1 MIDVLVVDDSAVLR
15 KYLEHLL
22 QREPDIRVVGQ
33 AGSGEEALD
42 FLEENTV
49 HVVTMDIHM
58 DGMDGFEAT
67 RRIMAL
73 RPVPIVVISAGWE
86 PLEVEKTFQAMAAGA
101 VAILPK
107 PDSLSGERAAE
118 LVKTVREAAATQV
131 RSRIAQPTGAAVH
144 FSAPV
149 VPVSDRALR
158 IVVGGASTGGPVAV
172 RTFLSELPREFSLPI
187 LLVQHMSPGFTPG
200 FVAWLK
206 GSSSLPVEL
215 AAEGTRISS
224 GRVYVAPDGR
234 HTEVLSGGV
243 VHLTDAPPEH
253 GVRPSASRLFR
264 SALESFGGAVAG
276 VLLSGM
282 GYDGAAE
289 LRRIRK
295 SGGLTFAQDEESSVA
310 WGMPGAAVRCGGAE
324 HVLPPHRIAQVLA
337 GIVRRK

>member
-1 MIDVLVVDDSAVLR
+1 
-15 KYLEHLL
+15 
-22 QREPDIRVVGQ
+22 
-33 AGSGEEALD
+33 
-42 FLEENTV
+42 
-49 HVVTMDIHM
+49 MDIHM
-58 DGMDGFEAT
+58 NGMDGFEAT

-118 LVKTVREAAATQV
+118 LVKTVREAAATQI
-131 RSRIAQPTGAAVH
+131 RPRIARSQSGGAH
-144 FSAPV
+144 FSAPG
-149 VPVSDRALR
+149 VSVSERMLR

-172 RTFLSELPREFSLPI
+172 RTFLSELPREFPLPI
-187 LLVQHMSPGFTPG
+187 LLVQHMSPGFTQG
-200 FVAWLK
+200 FVEWLK

-215 AAEGTRISS
+215 AAQGVRISS
-224 GRVYVAPDGR
+224 GRVYVAPEGR

-264 SALESFGGAVAG
+264 SALECFGSAVAG
-276 VLLSGM
+276 VLFSGM
-282 GYDGAAE
+282 GYDGAEE
-289 LRRIRK
+289 LQRLRK

-310 WGMPGAAVRCGGAE
+310 WGMPGAAVRDGGAE
-324 HVLPPHRIAQVLA
+324 YVLPPHRIAQVLA
-337 GIVRRK
+337 EIVLKKESPWFKT